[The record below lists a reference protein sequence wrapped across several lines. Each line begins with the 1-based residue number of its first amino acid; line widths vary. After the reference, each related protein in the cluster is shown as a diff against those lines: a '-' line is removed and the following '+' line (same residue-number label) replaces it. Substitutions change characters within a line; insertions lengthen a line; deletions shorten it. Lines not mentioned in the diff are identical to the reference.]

1 MDSFKIIEKLLG
13 SFPVKNLDG
22 VLLVSSGAIISLP
35 SVALEALRVAEV
47 ANQHRDII
55 GVVFLVSAAS
65 LIVRGLAILSK
76 HVIKC
81 AANHAA
87 RKRQERILQTLSK
100 DEQKILREFA
110 TSQYGEILLDRGQKA
125 IVSLVDK
132 GVLIDAHPAINEKA
146 PLRYYRVAPAY
157 MNHVDSYFRV

>member
-1 MDSFKIIEKLLG
+1 MDAFKIIEKILG
-13 SFPVKNLDG
+13 TYPVKNLDG
-22 VLLVSSGAIISLP
+22 VLLLTSGAIISLP

-76 HVIKC
+76 HAIKC
-81 AANHAA
+81 AANYSA

-100 DEQKILREFA
+100 DEQKILRKFA
-110 TSQYGEILLDRGQKA
+110 TSQQGEIMFDRSQKA
-125 IVSLVDK
+125 IVTLVDK
-132 GVLIDAHPAINEKA
+132 GVLLDAQYAISEKA
-146 PLRYYRVAPAY
+146 PIRYYRVAPAY
-157 MNHVDSYFRV
+157 MNHVDSYFSV